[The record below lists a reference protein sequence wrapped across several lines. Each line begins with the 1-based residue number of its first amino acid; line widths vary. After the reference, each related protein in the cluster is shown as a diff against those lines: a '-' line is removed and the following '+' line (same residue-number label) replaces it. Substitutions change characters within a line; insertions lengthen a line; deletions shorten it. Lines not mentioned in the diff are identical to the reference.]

1 MCIGIP
7 MRVVSVDGAVAVC
20 EGRGARAELDLS
32 LIAAPI
38 PGDWILSFRG
48 AAMRKLSAEEAR
60 QTDAALDALAAVL
73 AGDAVR
79 DELFADLVN
88 RTPTLPPHLRGEG

>member
-1 MCIGIP
+1 MCIGLP
-7 MRVVSVDGAVAVC
+7 MQVVTVDGPVAVC
-20 EGRGARAELDLS
+20 ARRGERRSLDTS
-32 LIAAPI
+32 LVEALA

-48 AAMRKLSAEEAR
+48 AVLRTLTAEEAA

-73 AGDAVR
+73 AGDAVS
-79 DELFADLVN
+79 DDAFADLVN